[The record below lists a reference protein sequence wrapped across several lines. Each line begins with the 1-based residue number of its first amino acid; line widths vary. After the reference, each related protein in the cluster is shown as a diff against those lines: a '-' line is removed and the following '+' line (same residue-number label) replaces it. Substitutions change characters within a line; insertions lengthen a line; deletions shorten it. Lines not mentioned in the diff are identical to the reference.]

1 MELAAHIC
9 KSASI
14 RRIRSGYRSSTS
26 LGGTSSLSALQ
37 PRPHPGELLLV
48 PLPPLPLSPLFL
60 RPPPRLLNPPSLL
73 FHTPPL
79 PLRLPQLLLLLP
91 HRSFGLEGH
100 DGVGRSTFDRSA
112 IGHGVDSSG
121 GTAGLSIRL
130 GGSHW

>member
-48 PLPPLPLSPLFL
+48 PLPPLPLSPLFFRIDL
-60 RPPPRLLNPPSLL
+60 SASKVMTELGVA
-73 FHTPPL
+73 
-79 PLRLPQLLLLLP
+79 
-91 HRSFGLEGH
+91 RSI
-100 DGVGRSTFDRSA
+100 VA
-112 IGHGVDSSG
+112 Q
-121 GTAGLSIRL
+121 
-130 GGSHW
+130 